1 MKSPANSAIN
11 GSCSN
16 PYHGRKARIGR
27 ALIVHR
33 RTRVDPRMSI
43 KRGMARKFYTRKQ
56 NSLNTAAAKHYEF
69 RNGSAQT

>member
-1 MKSPANSAIN
+1 
-11 GSCSN
+11 
-16 PYHGRKARIGR
+16 
-27 ALIVHR
+27 
-33 RTRVDPRMSI
+33 MSI